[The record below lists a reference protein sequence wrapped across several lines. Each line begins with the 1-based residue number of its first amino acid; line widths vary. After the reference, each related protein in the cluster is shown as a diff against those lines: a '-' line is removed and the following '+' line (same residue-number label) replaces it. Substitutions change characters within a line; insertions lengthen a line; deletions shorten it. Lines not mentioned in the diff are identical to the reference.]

1 VVGQGPGTTT
11 TSTTEPPL
19 TDDLLGSGA
28 VRFGTFTLASGQTSD
43 VYVDVK
49 RATTD
54 PARLARIARG
64 LAAHLGTE
72 DRLAGME
79 LGAVPLVVALALQSG
94 RPYALVR
101 KAAKS
106 HGTQQRV
113 EGDVPPGA
121 RVLVVEDVVTTG
133 GTVVETVQLLREAG
147 ATVERVVCVVDR
159 EQGGTERLAAVGVQ
173 LEALATLAELRR
185 ARR

>member
-1 VVGQGPGTTT
+1 
-11 TSTTEPPL
+11 
-19 TDDLLGSGA
+19 
-28 VRFGTFTLASGQTSD
+28 
-43 VYVDVK
+43 
-49 RATTD
+49 
-54 PARLARIARG
+54 
-64 LAAHLGTE
+64 
-72 DRLAGME
+72 
-79 LGAVPLVVALALQSG
+79 
-94 RPYALVR
+94 
-101 KAAKS
+101 
-106 HGTQQRV
+106 
-113 EGDVPPGA
+113 VPPGA